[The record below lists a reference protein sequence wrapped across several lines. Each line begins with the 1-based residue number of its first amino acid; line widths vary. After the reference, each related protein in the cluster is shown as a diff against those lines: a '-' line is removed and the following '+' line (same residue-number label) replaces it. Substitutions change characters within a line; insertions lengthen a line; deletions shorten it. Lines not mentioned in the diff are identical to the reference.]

1 MTHFLASG
9 LYNLMQQGMRAG
21 CLNPYK
27 KQGNIMKITSLFAF
41 LGLLAMVHTYSSYAA
56 SGAIECK
63 TAFGEKSFVIEDGRI
78 SFSKED
84 EAGVSRSISSV
95 SADSVRTHTK
105 HLGFT
110 KTLYIDGNKHRINV
124 QNKNEF
130 SDVNDYLSI
139 TSPKGHEMTYP
150 LTCHSV

>member
-1 MTHFLASG
+1 
-9 LYNLMQQGMRAG
+9 
-21 CLNPYK
+21 
-27 KQGNIMKITSLFAF
+27 MKISSALGF
-41 LGLLAMVHTYSSYAA
+41 LGLLLFVHSFNSFASS
-56 SGAIECK
+56 GPIECK

-95 SADSVRTHTK
+95 SGDSVRTHTK

-124 QNKNEF
+124 QNSQEF
-130 SDVNDYLSI
+130 SEVNDYLSI

>member
-1 MTHFLASG
+1 
-9 LYNLMQQGMRAG
+9 
-21 CLNPYK
+21 
-27 KQGNIMKITSLFAF
+27 MKLSALFGF
-41 LGLLAMVHTYSSYAA
+41 LGLLLMVHSYSSFA
-56 SGAIECK
+56 SNGAIECK

-78 SFSKED
+78 SFNKED
-84 EAGVSRSISSV
+84 ASGVSRAISSV
-95 SADSVRTHTK
+95 TGDSVRTHTK

-124 QNKNEF
+124 QNTNEF

-150 LTCHSV
+150 LSCHSV

>member
-1 MTHFLASG
+1 
-9 LYNLMQQGMRAG
+9 
-21 CLNPYK
+21 
-27 KQGNIMKITSLFAF
+27 MKITTVFGF
-41 LGLLAMVHTYSSYAA
+41 LALLLTIHSYNSFAA
-56 SGAIECK
+56 SGAIECQ
-63 TAFGEKSFVIEDGRI
+63 TAFGEKSFIIEDGRI

-84 EAGVSRSISSV
+84 ESGVSRSISSV
-95 SADSVRTHTK
+95 SGDSVRTHTK

-110 KTLYIDGNKHRINV
+110 KTLYVGGNKHRINV
-124 QNKNEF
+124 QNRNEF

>member
-1 MTHFLASG
+1 
-9 LYNLMQQGMRAG
+9 
-21 CLNPYK
+21 
-27 KQGNIMKITSLFAF
+27 MKLSAIFGF
-41 LGLLAMVHTYSSYAA
+41 LGLLALVHSYSSMAA
-56 SGAIECK
+56 TGAIECQ
-63 TAFGEKSFVIEDGRI
+63 TAFGEKSFVIDNDKI
-78 SFSKED
+78 SFQKED
-84 EAGVSRSISSV
+84 AGGVSRSISST
-95 SADSVRTHTK
+95 SGDSVRTHTK

-124 QNKNEF
+124 QNTNEF